1 MAAPASPGR
10 WGAGAHVLR
19 ARPHL
24 CRPGGLDRGS
34 SRKLKQEGRSLPC
47 LRLEL
52 DVPAHAADE
61 LVADVE
67 PKPRAA
73 DAAGHVRID
82 AVELL
87 ADHSFLVGGNP
98 EPFVADL
105 EEHVLFVRLDA
116 DFDPAAVG

>member
-1 MAAPASPGR
+1 MAAPATPWWRS
-10 WGAGAHVLR
+10 GAHVLR

-24 CRPGGLDRGS
+24 CGPCGLDRGS
-34 SRKLKQEGRSLPC
+34 SGKLKEEGRPLPC
-47 LRLEL
+47 LRLEP

-67 PKPRAA
+67 PEPRAA

-87 ADHSFLVGGNP
+87 EHHALLVGGNP
-98 EPFVADL
+98 EPLVADL

-116 DFDPAAVG
+116 DLDPPAVG